1 MPFHS
6 QIGRNPLEPRILFLA
21 AVIVLATGCASI
33 EMASKP
39 ESTKAKEFSPPEAG
53 NAGVY
58 VYRDSKLGMALKKNI
73 WINSK
78 CIGESAPDVFFYAQV
93 EGGKKHKIETES
105 EFSPN
110 ALELFLESGKN
121 YFIRQFIKLGVFVGG
136 ADLEQVAEEQGK
148 QDVAKLELAMSGKC
162 SAPR

>member
-1 MPFHS
+1 
-6 QIGRNPLEPRILFLA
+6 
-21 AVIVLATGCASI
+21 
-33 EMASKP
+33 
-39 ESTKAKEFSPPEAG
+39 
-53 NAGVY
+53 
-58 VYRDSKLGMALKKNI
+58 MALKKNI